1 MEPRKIQQ
9 VGKSTLTVSLPSD
22 WAERYGVEKGDHVY
36 LFSGNDSSLTIY
48 PSVSGSVSVTKVTLD
63 AEGRPPIVVERSIV
77 GSYVLGRKEI
87 VIESE
92 SEEGL
97 TDAQTDAIYR
107 AEEQL
112 MGAGVIEERPSKA
125 VLRFSVNPS
134 EFSVN
139 DLLGRLN
146 STAETMR
153 AEAVETVRDP
163 TEDLPRRGAD
173 REKHAN
179 KVFVL
184 ILRLLLTA
192 QQNPVLVDKIGL
204 TNPLHIVGARA
215 AAKSLERCAD
225 YAAEMSENAEE
236 ATREG
241 EDGSPFEDELVDG
254 LEDLIDLTD
263 SVCDHALESLRRGD
277 IDAATQTRDLFE
289 DVRAKQEE
297 LVSEAFED
305 LDDVKSLMRFNDTV
319 SAATQSAKEGVEI
332 AEVGSNRAL
341 ESSGDGIEL
350 E

>member
-48 PSVSGSVSVTKVTLD
+48 PSVSGSVSVTKVTVD
-63 AEGRPPIVVERSIV
+63 AEGRSPIVVERSIV

-92 SEEGL
+92 EGL

-107 AEEQL
+107 AERQL

-139 DLLGRLN
+139 DLLTRLN

-153 AEAVETVRDP
+153 SEAVDSLREADTDVS
-163 TEDLPRRGAD
+163 RRGAD

-204 TNPLHIVGARA
+204 DSPLHIVGARA

-225 YAAEMSENAEE
+225 YAAEMSENAE
-236 ATREG
+236 ATV
-241 EDGSPFEDELVDG
+241 EDGGVEDLDSDLIDS
-254 LEDLIDLTD
+254 LEDLVDLTD
-263 SVCDHALESLRRGD
+263 SACRQALDGLRQGD
-277 IDAATQTRDLFE
+277 IDTATQTRDLFD
-289 DVRAKQEE
+289 DVKEKQEE
-297 LVSEAFED
+297 TVSSAFEEFD
-305 LDDVKSLMRFNDTV
+305 GDDVKRLMRFNDTV
-319 SAATQSAKEGVEI
+319 SAVVQSAKEAVEI

-341 ESSGDGIEL
+341 ESSGNGIRL
-350 E
+350 D

>member
-48 PSVSGSVSVTKVTLD
+48 PSVSGSVSVTKITLD
-63 AEGRPPIVVERSIV
+63 AEGRSPIVVERSIV

-87 VIESE
+87 VIK

-97 TDAQTDAIYR
+97 TDEQTDAIYR

-153 AEAVETVRDP
+153 AEAVEELRQPDANSS
-163 TEDLPRRGAD
+163 RRGAD

-225 YAAEMSENAEE
+225 YAADMSENAEE
-236 ATREG
+236 ATRE
-241 EDGSPFEDELVDG
+241 DGSPFEDDLVDG
-254 LEDLIDLTD
+254 LEDLVDLTD
-263 SVCDHALESLRRGD
+263 SVCDRALESLRSGD

-289 DVRAKQEE
+289 DVKAKQEE
-297 LVSEAFED
+297 LVSEAFEE

-341 ESSGDGIEL
+341 ETSGDGIEL